1 MIKSVLFEGSE
12 LEDIRIES
20 DGKNVLITSKVACY
34 GFRLKKEEYH
44 KSRLG
49 ELQSE
54 LNDIDDYRQAIE
66 SDLSDLDYC
75 VNRARKLIKEL
86 EK

>member
-34 GFRLKKEEYH
+34 GFKLKKEEYH
-44 KSRLG
+44 KSKLG
-49 ELQSE
+49 ELATE
-54 LNDIDDYRQAIE
+54 LRNIDDYKHVIE
-66 SDLSDLDYC
+66 TALEDLDYC
-75 VNRARKLIKEL
+75 VSRARKLIKEL